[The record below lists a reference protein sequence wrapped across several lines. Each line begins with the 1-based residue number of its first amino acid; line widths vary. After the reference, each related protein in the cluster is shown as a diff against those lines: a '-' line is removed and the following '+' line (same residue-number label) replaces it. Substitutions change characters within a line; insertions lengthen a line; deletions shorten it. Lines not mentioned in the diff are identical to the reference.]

1 MRYYDLLI
9 VVFLVIGFVYGFGRG
24 FINMIFTLLA
34 VALGLML
41 GVALGK
47 LVAGWLPQA
56 YRQVWFWVVFVAV
69 FTGGYFGV
77 KRFSYWL
84 EDVLEFF
91 ELEWLDS
98 LLGGMVGLLQFGFLV
113 GLVFLLVVRFPFLPQ
128 EWIRQELPFGLLLAQ
143 WTQVAIGFFTHM

>member
-1 MRYYDLLI
+1 MHYYDLFI
-9 VVFLVIGFVYGFGRG
+9 VVFLIIGFAYGFSRG

-34 VALGLML
+34 VVFGLVL

-47 LVAGWLPQA
+47 LVVGWLPQA
-56 YRQVWFWVVFVAV
+56 YRQVWFWVVFVVV

-98 LLGGMVGLLQFGFLV
+98 LLGGVVGLFQFGFLV
-113 GLVFLLVVRFPFLPQ
+113 GLIFLLVERFPFFPQ
-128 EWIRQELPFGLLLAQ
+128 DWIQKELPLGLLLAQ
-143 WTQVAIGFFTHM
+143 WTQVVINVFTHL